1 MGETSMSVY
10 DILVFVHIFSAIVGM
25 GPGFFMVLPV
35 KRAQTMTEL
44 LYGYVIRDRLHRFV
58 MIGGTLL
65 LVTGL
70 LMGFLKA
77 YLFSQGWFLLSLL
90 LFLVALAFG
99 PLVLSPRSKPIKKLL
114 NEYEKEEIPDE
125 YDQLATKLFFYE
137 RIINSLFLIIIVL
150 MITKPF

>member
-1 MGETSMSVY
+1 MGETTMTVY
-10 DILVFVHIFSAIVGM
+10 EVFVFVHIFSAIVGM
-25 GPGFFMVLPV
+25 GPGLFMILPV
-35 KRAQTMTEL
+35 KRAQMMTEL
-44 LYGYVIRDRLHRFV
+44 RYGYVIRDRLHWFV

-70 LMGFLKA
+70 LIGLLQPF
-77 YLFSQGWFLLSLL
+77 LFSQGWFLLSLL

-99 PLVLSPRSKPIKKLL
+99 PFVLSPRSKPIKKLL

-125 YDQLATKLFFYE
+125 YDQLAAKLFFYE

>member
-1 MGETSMSVY
+1 MSVY
-10 DILVFVHIFSAIVGM
+10 DVLVFVHIFSAIVGM

-44 LYGYVIRDRLHRFV
+44 RYGYVIRDRLHWFV

-65 LVTGL
+65 LLTGL
-70 LMGFLKA
+70 LMGFLRT
-77 YLFSQGWFLLSLL
+77 YLFSQVWFVLSLL

-99 PLVLSPRSKPIKKLL
+99 PLVLSPRSKPIKKML
-114 NEYEKEEIPDE
+114 NEYKKEEIPDE
-125 YDQLATKLFFYE
+125 YDQLAAKLFFYE
-137 RIINSLFLIIIVL
+137 RIINSLFLLIIVL